1 MSATVIQRDGGVQR
15 ADGPA
20 VEREL
25 VADMVRRG
33 LPAAPVLIAVAAL
46 IWGVNGA
53 LSAAYAIVL
62 VLANFVVAAAIVS
75 WAARIS
81 LVLMAVA
88 ALGGYLVRLALL
100 TVAVYVVRNQPWV
113 SMVPLALTLMVT
125 HLGLLWWETRYV
137 SANLAYPSL
146 RPRPQKGR

>member
-1 MSATVIQRDGGVQR
+1 MQR
-15 ADGPA
+15 AEGPA

-33 LPAAPVLIAVAAL
+33 LPAAPVLIAVAAA

-53 LSAAYAIVL
+53 LSSAYAIGL
-62 VLANFVVAAAIVS
+62 VLANFVVAAVIVS

-100 TVAVYVVRNQPWV
+100 TVAVYLVRNQPWV

-137 SANLAYPSL
+137 SANLAYPGL

>member
-1 MSATVIQRDGGVQR
+1 MVQR
-15 ADGPA
+15 VDGPA
-20 VEREL
+20 VEREI

-53 LSAAYAIVL
+53 LSAAYAIGL
-62 VLANFVVAAAIVS
+62 VLANFVAAAVIVS

-100 TVAVYVVRNQPWV
+100 TVAVYVVRDQAWV

-137 SANLAYPSL
+137 SANLGYPGL

>member
-1 MSATVIQRDGGVQR
+1 MTATLAQRV
-15 ADGPA
+15 DGPP
-20 VEREL
+20 VERQL

-33 LPAAPVLIAVAAL
+33 LLVAPALILVAGA
-46 IWGVNGA
+46 IWGVRGG
-53 LSAAYAIVL
+53 LSAAYAIGL
-62 VLANFVVAAAIVS
+62 VLANFALAAVALS

-81 LVLMAVA
+81 LVAMAVA

-100 TVAVYVVRNQPWV
+100 TLAVFAVKDQGWV

-137 SANLAYPSL
+137 SASLAYPGL
-146 RPRPQKGR
+146 RPPVLRGR

>member
-1 MSATVIQRDGGVQR
+1 MTATLAQRV
-15 ADGPA
+15 DGPP
-20 VEREL
+20 VERQL

-33 LPAAPVLIAVAAL
+33 LLVAPALILVAGA
-46 IWGVNGA
+46 IWGVRGG
-53 LSAAYAIVL
+53 LSAAYAIGL
-62 VLANFVVAAAIVS
+62 VLANFALAAVALS

-81 LVLMAVA
+81 LVAMAVA

-100 TVAVYVVRNQPWV
+100 TLAVLAVKDQGWV

-137 SANLAYPSL
+137 SASLAYPGL
-146 RPRPQKGR
+146 RPPVLRGR

>member
-1 MSATVIQRDGGVQR
+1 MTETLVQR

-33 LPAAPVLIAVAAL
+33 LLVSPVLIVIAAA
-46 IWGVNGA
+46 IWGLHGG
-53 LSAAYAIVL
+53 LSAAYAIAL
-62 VLANFVVAAAIVS
+62 VLANFMIAAALVS

-100 TVAVYVVRNQPWV
+100 TVAVYAVKDQPWV

-137 SANLAYPSL
+137 SANLAYPGL
-146 RPRPQKGR
+146 RPSAQKGR

>member
-1 MSATVIQRDGGVQR
+1 MSEMLAQRV
-15 ADGPA
+15 DGPA

-33 LPAAPVLIAVAAL
+33 LLVAPVLVVVSTA
-46 IWGVNGA
+46 IWGLHGG
-53 LSAAYAIVL
+53 LSAGYAIAL
-62 VLANFVVAAAIVS
+62 VLANFVIAGALVS

-100 TVAVYVVRNQPWV
+100 TVAVYAVKDQPWV

-137 SANLAYPSL
+137 SANLAYPGL
-146 RPRPQKGR
+146 RPRTQKGR